1 MISKVSTP
9 YGIQGFLDLVESF
22 AHGIRFVK
30 SAHAF
35 ENGSR
40 GFACLPKGNSAN
52 LTKQNSEFRFV
63 QSAVQFAVGERFLH
77 GQPHTV
83 SLVCL
88 VIVAHISVSGVWF

>member
-1 MISKVSTP
+1 MGS
-9 YGIQGFLDLVESF
+9 VESF
-22 AHGIRFVK
+22 ARGVRVVK
-30 SAHAF
+30 SAHGF
-35 ENGSR
+35 DNELRGCTFTYRKLR
-40 GFACLPKGNSAN
+40 GFDK
-52 LTKQNSEFRFV
+52 TEFRFV